1 MGGMQPSPEDI
12 AEMFKT
18 VSLGSPEHAVGF
30 VMWRMTHRFQR
41 EVDQAMRQLDLTHLQ
56 FTVLAMAAWT
66 NRGGYPVVQAEIAR
80 FGEIHPMQV
89 SLVLKALER
98 KGMIRRA
105 TRRGVA
111 KVVSVTSP
119 GLEVLRAAMPIA
131 IAVQRRLFG
140 KEGRPGGVLL
150 ETLLRVDRRQK

>member
-1 MGGMQPSPEDI
+1 MQPSPEDI

-18 VSLGSPEHAVGF
+18 VSLGAPEHAVGF

-66 NRGGYPVVQAEIAR
+66 TGFPLRFVQAEIAR
-80 FGEIHPMQV
+80 FGDIHPMQV

-119 GLEVLRAAMPIA
+119 GLEVLRAAMPLA

-150 ETLLRVDRRQK
+150 ETLLRIDRRQK